1 MTKVLLLEDDKKL
14 SESLQKLF
22 KLEGFR
28 TIAVDDLS
36 DLEYQL
42 TTDEK
47 YDVLIL
53 DRLVRGQ
60 DSKFFLSKIKKKWP
74 KTSVLILSAINT
86 PLERTELINLGADD
100 YVGKPFSSSELLAR
114 IKSLSRKYQMTQS
127 NYAIFGNTTVDFLRR
142 TMVVGEVEE
151 VLPAKEFLILKTL
164 SDRVGERHSKTEL
177 LETVW
182 GNDFQS
188 ETNVVEAT
196 IANLR
201 KKLIHINSDIKIKN
215 SRNAGYWLET

>member
-1 MTKVLLLEDDKKL
+1 M
-14 SESLQKLF
+14 
-22 KLEGFR
+22 
-28 TIAVDDLS
+28 
-36 DLEYQL
+36 
-42 TTDEK
+42 
-47 YDVLIL
+47 
-53 DRLVRGQ
+53 
-60 DSKFFLSKIKKKWP
+60 
-74 KTSVLILSAINT
+74 
-86 PLERTELINLGADD
+86 GADD

-114 IKSLSRKYQMTQS
+114 IKSLSRKYAMTQS

-142 TMVVGEVEE
+142 TIVAGEIEE

-164 SDRVGERHSKTEL
+164 SDRVGERHSKIEL

-201 KKLIHINSDIKIKN
+201 KKLVHINSDIKIKN